1 MLALT
6 GPNRGPFEASPFYFE
21 INLKIRGE
29 EQTMDR
35 VFSRTLITE
44 DYPLDQWTKKEEVSS
59 WLSTLEFA
67 NRSVHY
73 AVEATVGIKILRGPR
88 EFHGSLVACTSE
100 DSSEMVLYD
109 CERWGATAT
118 NAADGSVT
126 LTRPLV
132 VLREDEYLVLKVSS
146 FGRGHRAN
154 PRPLYLPL
162 SIVIDHSM

>member
-44 DYPLDQWTKKEEVSS
+44 DYPLDQWTKKQEVSS

-67 NRSVHY
+67 YRSVHY

-88 EFHGSLVACTSE
+88 EFHGSLVACANHFASYHFIFLINGTGTSMILGVIN
-100 DSSEMVLYD
+100 S
-109 CERWGATAT
+109 TA
-118 NAADGSVT
+118 
-126 LTRPLV
+126 
-132 VLREDEYLVLKVSS
+132 
-146 FGRGHRAN
+146 AN
-154 PRPLYLPL
+154 PHL
-162 SIVIDHSM
+162 